1 MLLEPGQRLPLRLG
15 AVREGEFAEYS
26 AEIRL
31 VEVADV
37 PEHGLVS
44 PVARRH
50 VHGVHDLLEIIVD
63 DLDESTLLEIVLH
76 HLVETGQVVVAI
88 VLPDEVVEIHQ
99 ELRSGHGSH
108 ELGRHRVNK
117 VDELAAEGLEVGRG
131 YGHAAELPEAALE
144 ERIHGDGHAVRVAGS
159 SALVVLVENVAL
171 KILDVLVGKLPAV
184 HRLDLVLHDVAVLL
198 DVVLLVELLAECH
211 DVLAGDIGIGVELGA
226 GGGVRCLDIVADEVS
241 LLAEVETLVEFLD
254 VGQGNLLVDGHQ
266 GLDHLT
272 PDLAA

>member
-1 MLLEPGQRLPLRLG
+1 MSLRPHLGREVGILLVREIVSAVGKQGHGLHREGEDVVVPLLIEPVHEMLLEPGQRLPLRLG

-108 ELGRHRVNK
+108 EL
-117 VDELAAEGLEVGRG
+117 
-131 YGHAAELPEAALE
+131 
-144 ERIHGDGHAVRVAGS
+144 
-159 SALVVLVENVAL
+159 
-171 KILDVLVGKLPAV
+171 
-184 HRLDLVLHDVAVLL
+184 
-198 DVVLLVELLAECH
+198 
-211 DVLAGDIGIGVELGA
+211 
-226 GGGVRCLDIVADEVS
+226 
-241 LLAEVETLVEFLD
+241 
-254 VGQGNLLVDGHQ
+254 
-266 GLDHLT
+266 
-272 PDLAA
+272 